1 MWQSETWH
9 KTWSFSIFRYH
20 RGTGAC
26 KSLDNRSQNW
36 LWENKERACAN
47 AASQAIPSMKIFE
60 GKYLNH
66 KWTFGEV
73 PGTIYGMSEK
83 GWTDQKLF
91 MFWLKHFLTQA
102 VPARPYL
109 LLLDG
114 HSSHFELSSIQLAE
128 KEGIII
134 LCLPPHTMHESQPL
148 DCGVFGPLKK
158 QWTQVCHDFQQANK
172 GAVISKYSFSRL
184 FSQAW
189 LQAFSAHNIVASFYK
204 CGVYPFNRNVI
215 EILDD
220 DTANESGID
229 LNCSNDN
236 GTPVSEDFHPA
247 DVNLT

>member
-1 MWQSETWH
+1 M
-9 KTWSFSIFRYH
+9 I
-20 RGTGAC
+20 
-26 KSLDNRSQNW
+26 
-36 LWENKERACAN
+36 
-47 AASQAIPSMKIFE
+47 IFE

-66 KWTFGEV
+66 EWTIGEV
-73 PGTIYGMSEK
+73 PGTIYGISEK
-83 GWTDQKLF
+83 GWTDQELF
-91 MFWLKHFLTQA
+91 MFWLKHFLTHA
-102 VPARPYL
+102 VPARPYP

-134 LCLPPHTMHESQPL
+134 LCLPPHTTHESQSL

-189 LQAFSAHNIVASFYK
+189 LQAFSAHNIVAGFHK

-247 DVNLT
+247 DVNLTQPANK